1 MPAAPMAVLLALVV
15 LDAHHEVS
23 DLDKEYRLY
32 KENGEADEI
41 RERRLGVE
49 TAPWSRPGG
58 DSLLNNRSD
67 GFCSTLGDE
76 YASALARVGC

>member
-1 MPAAPMAVLLALVV
+1 MALAPIAVRRALVV
-15 LDAHHEVS
+15 LDAHQEVS

-49 TAPWSRPGG
+49 TTPRG
-58 DSLLNNRSD
+58 
-67 GFCSTLGDE
+67 
-76 YASALARVGC
+76 